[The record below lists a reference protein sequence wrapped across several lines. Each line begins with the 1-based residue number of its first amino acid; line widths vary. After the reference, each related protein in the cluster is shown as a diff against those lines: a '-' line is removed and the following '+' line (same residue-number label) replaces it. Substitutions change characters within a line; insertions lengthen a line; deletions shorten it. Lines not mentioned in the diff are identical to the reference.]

1 MDNFPPNFFYKV
13 SKMQLG
19 VIIICNSMI
28 SDKELK
34 FAESKPNQST
44 LEMVAKNKH
53 LIILSL
59 NNKVLKMYLC
69 LIIKRKL
76 RDDFYQHV

>member
-1 MDNFPPNFFYKV
+1 MDNFPPNLFYKV

-19 VIIICNSMI
+19 VIIICNSMT

-59 NNKVLKMYLC
+59 NNKV
-69 LIIKRKL
+69 
-76 RDDFYQHV
+76 FENVFVFNH